1 MLKRIED
8 LSPGDLVE
16 VEEPNG
22 VARVVRVSDRKLLPA
37 FFQHYAGRDARTVDL
52 VMRDNPSIKLAAQY
66 HKDDKVD
73 VLE

>member
-16 VEEPNG
+16 VKEPNG
-22 VARVVRVSDRKLLPA
+22 VARVVLVSDRKLLPA
-37 FFQHYAGRDARTVDL
+37 FFEHCAGRDARTVDL
-52 VMRDNPSIKLAAQY
+52 VMMDDPTVKLAAQY
-66 HKDDKVD
+66 HKDDKVA